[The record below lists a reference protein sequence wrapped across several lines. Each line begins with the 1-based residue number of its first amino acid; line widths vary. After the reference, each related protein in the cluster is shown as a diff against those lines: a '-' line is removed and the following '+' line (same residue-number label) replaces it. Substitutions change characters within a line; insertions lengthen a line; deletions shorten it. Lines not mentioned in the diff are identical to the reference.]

1 MDISF
6 GLLLEGVFWEGTAS
20 GFLVKLCQLYL

>member
-6 GLLLEGVFWEGTAS
+6 GLLLFDLFWKEQ
-20 GFLVKLCQLYL
+20 LPEKLFPLYL